1 MNVAWLMWYSRTC
14 VTVSIAM
21 HEELSSPPPSSLA
34 TRPSEPSI
42 DTLSKT
48 LSLSQPPSAPSPT
61 PLPLP
66 ASAAAALP
74 APTGCGR
81 ALLRVGLTVVD
92 RLLRARS
99 EDDSGLVAAEAA
111 AARAEAQAAAG
122 AVVAA
127 LCRRSPL
134 RGWSSR

>member
-1 MNVAWLMWYSRTC
+1 MWYSRTC

-21 HEELSSPPPSSLA
+21 QEELSSPPPSSLA

-48 LSLSQPPSAPSPT
+48 LSLSQPPSVQSPT

-81 ALLRVGLTVVD
+81 ALLRVELTIVD

-99 EDDSGLVAAEAA
+99 EDGWLVAAEAA
-111 AARAEAQAAAG
+111 VARAEAQAAAG

-134 RGWSSR
+134 HGWSSW